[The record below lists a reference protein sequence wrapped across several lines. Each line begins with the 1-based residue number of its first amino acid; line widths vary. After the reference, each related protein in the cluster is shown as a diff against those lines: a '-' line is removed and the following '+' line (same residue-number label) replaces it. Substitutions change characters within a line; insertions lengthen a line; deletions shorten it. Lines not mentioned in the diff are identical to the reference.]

1 MNQLISAWL
10 ICFATIF
17 PIASF
22 ASTPLPKLQNLA
34 PALKTQNPR
43 LKQIYND
50 ALKNLDQQ
58 FTRSSDGTIYV
69 STGDIKAE
77 WLRDSSVQVRP
88 FLFFAKSNR
97 QAAELVKGVIIRQA
111 RYILLDPY
119 ANAFYENYT
128 IHERKF
134 ELDSL
139 TNPILLAWTY
149 WKVTGDS
156 TVFTPEVWSAFKL
169 AVRTMINEQDHARNS
184 KYTHPHL
191 SNNPTAV
198 TGLIWTGFRPSDD
211 RCKYN
216 YLIPAEAMAAQA
228 LRALIEISATVMR
241 DKETTATATKLE
253 KEVSAAIAKYGVAR
267 TRDGETVYAYEVDGL
282 GHAIAMDDANL
293 PSLMSLPI
301 YGYLDA
307 KDPLYQT
314 TRARSLTTKNPFY
327 FAGEVLAGIGS
338 PHTPRD
344 MVWPLS
350 LLAQAMTS
358 TTSADFDIAIR
369 NLIRSSYGT
378 SGLHESVHVNNPA
391 KFTRADFGWPN
402 AMFIELA
409 LTKWNSFKE
418 LPKVER

>member
-1 MNQLISAWL
+1 MLKRFGSWLLIVAILNPLSA
-10 ICFATIF
+10 
-17 PIASF
+17 F
-22 ASTPLPKLQNLA
+22 ASLPLPRLQDLA
-34 PALKTQNPR
+34 PAIKTQNPR
-43 LKQIYND
+43 LKQIYAD
-50 ALKNLDQQ
+50 ALRNLDTQ
-58 FTRSSDGTIYV
+58 FTRSKDGTVYV

-88 FLFFAKSNR
+88 FLFFAKTNPR
-97 QAAELVKGVIIRQA
+97 AAELVKAVIIRQA

-128 IHERKF
+128 VHERKF

-149 WKVTGDS
+149 WKVTGDAS
-156 TVFTPEVWSAFKL
+156 VFSAEVWSAFKL
-169 AVRTMINEQDHARNS
+169 ALQTMINEQDHARNS

-228 LRALIEISATVMR
+228 LKALVEISTTVMK
-241 DKETTATATKLE
+241 DKVTTQSATKVE
-253 KEVSAAIAKYGVAR
+253 REVSAAIAKYGVAR
-267 TRDGETVYAYEVDGL
+267 TRDGERVYAYEVDGL
-282 GHAIAMDDANL
+282 GHAIAMDDANH

-314 TRARSLTTKNPFY
+314 TRARSLTPKNPFY
-327 FAGEVLAGIGS
+327 FAGEFIAGIGS

-350 LLAQAMTS
+350 LIAQAMTS
-358 TTSADFDIAIR
+358 ITPEDFERSIQ
-369 NLIRSSYGT
+369 NLIRSSYGST
-378 SGLHESVHVNNPA
+378 GLHESVHVNNPA

-402 AMFIELA
+402 AMFVELA
-409 LTKWNSFKE
+409 LTRWNGFKE
-418 LPKVER
+418 LPKVTR